1 MTEAPGREELR
12 ERLTP
17 LQYHVT
23 QEAGTEYAGTGKYNK
38 HKEPGTYVCV
48 VCGERLFDSEHKY
61 DSGSGWPSY
70 WRPADD
76 AELEVREDRSH
87 HMVREEVRCGHCGAH
102 LGHRFDD
109 GPAPTG
115 QRYCINSA
123 ALDFRPEA

>member
-1 MTEAPGREELR
+1 MDQSSREELR

-23 QEAGTEYAGTGKYNK
+23 QEAGTEYAGSGKYYR

-48 VCGERLFDSEHKY
+48 VCGEALFDSERKY

-70 WRPADD
+70 WAPTEGADID
-76 AELEVREDRSH
+76 IRTDTSH
-87 HMVREEVRCGHCGAH
+87 SMVREEVRCGHCGAH

-109 GPAPTG
+109 GPPPTG